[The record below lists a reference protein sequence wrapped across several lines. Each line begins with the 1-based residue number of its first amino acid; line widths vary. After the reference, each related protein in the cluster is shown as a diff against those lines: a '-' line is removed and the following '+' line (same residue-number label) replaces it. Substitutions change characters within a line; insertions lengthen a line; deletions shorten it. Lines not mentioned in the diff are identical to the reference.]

1 MNSQRN
7 SYEEVFEQ
15 NERLLEVLQS
25 QESEEVKKAILQQ
38 HINNTFM
45 LPIFANTPTPP
56 SPTGEIMEK
65 RFIVYIPSNGC
76 PFDIY
81 LRIIG
86 PRGSTVKSIQ
96 RTTGC
101 KVVLYREG
109 PEMVRIHI
117 YAMDYENV
125 ADWRI
130 GEAKKRIWELI
141 KIPLDGQ
148 DTIKKLQLAE
158 LAVHNGTFKNR
169 LARPNMRRNNSRFVS
184 STSQASQNNDQVPA
198 SNMHRRSF
206 Q

>member
-1 MNSQRN
+1 MNSRRN

-15 NERLLEVLQS
+15 NERMLEVLQS

-45 LPIFANTPTPP
+45 LPMFVNIPTPP
-56 SPTGEIMEK
+56 PPTGEIIDK
-65 RFIVYIPSNGC
+65 RFIVFIPTNGC
-76 PFDIY
+76 PFDVY

-101 KVVLYREG
+101 RVVLYREG
-109 PEMVRIHI
+109 PEMVRVHI
-117 YAMDYENV
+117 YTMDYENV

-130 GEAKKRIWELI
+130 GEVKKQIRELI

-158 LAVHNGTFKNR
+158 LAVQNGTFKNR
-169 LARPNMRRNNSRFVS
+169 LAMPSMRPNNSRFVS
-184 STSQASQNNDQVPA
+184 NTSQASQNNDQVPA
-198 SNMHRRSF
+198 SNMRHRSF

>member
-45 LPIFANTPTPP
+45 LPIFANIPTPP
-56 SPTGEIMEK
+56 PPTGEIMEK
-65 RFIVYIPSNGC
+65 RFIVYIPFNGC

-86 PRGSTVKSIQ
+86 PRGSTVKSIE

-125 ADWRI
+125 AEWRI

-169 LARPNMRRNNSRFVS
+169 LARPNMRRNNSRFVGN
-184 STSQASQNNDQVPA
+184 TSQASQNNDQVPA

>member
-15 NERLLEVLQS
+15 NERMVEVLQS

-38 HINNTFM
+38 HINSTFM
-45 LPIFANTPTPP
+45 LPMFAVIPTPP
-56 SPTGEIMEK
+56 PPTGEIIEK
-65 RFIVYIPSNGC
+65 RFIVYIPTNGC
-76 PFDIY
+76 PFDVY

-101 KVVLYREG
+101 KVVLCREG
-109 PEMVRIHI
+109 PEMVRVDI
-117 YAMDYENV
+117 YTMDYENV

-130 GEAKKRIWELI
+130 GEVKKRIRELI

-158 LAVHNGTFKNR
+158 LAVQNGTFNNR
-169 LARPNMRRNNSRFVS
+169 LAMPSMRPNNSRFVGN
-184 STSQASQNNDQVPA
+184 TSQPRQNYNQVPA
-198 SNMHRRSF
+198 SNMRHRSF

>member
-45 LPIFANTPTPP
+45 LPIFANIPTPP
-56 SPTGEIMEK
+56 PPTGEIMEK
-65 RFIVYIPSNGC
+65 RFIVYIPFNGC

-117 YAMDYENV
+117 YATDYENV

-169 LARPNMRRNNSRFVS
+169 LARPNMRRNNSRFVGN
-184 STSQASQNNDQVPA
+184 TSQASQNNDQVPA